1 MNDLNNSQDKIE
13 QSNSKDI
20 FKNPDFMDWVEKAL
34 VSSKMFN
41 VEYYL
46 SLFSKLKNEEDLSST
61 EIKHLKFFI
70 ENENVKT
77 NLEPSY
83 YEALVNYDFLNEKI
97 QNNIS
102 NVTNKATEVL
112 DPYAWMKKIQINTN
126 DWLSEIYID
135 KNNLKVDSS
144 NWQEEI
150 FDWKRVKFNPQRDI
164 IEFLEW
170 EIAGQQV
177 FSRDAWIREA
187 AIQWKRLPKNLNLE
201 FDWIIEKLWIE
212 EFTSQKT
219 AIVYILKWNILDWFA
234 WFWVK
239 DNLIVEN
246 PKYLIP
252 DFYSFSWDGDF
263 GEQASRWNY
272 FLSVRLVK
280 E

>member
-34 VSSKMFN
+34 VSSKMFS

-70 ENENVKT
+70 ENEDVKT
-77 NLEPSY
+77 NLESSY
-83 YEALVNYDFLNEKI
+83 YEALLNYDFLNEKI

-135 KNNLKVDSS
+135 KNNCLHFMGFV
-144 NWQEEI
+144 I
-150 FDWKRVKFNPQRDI
+150 
-164 IEFLEW
+164 
-170 EIAGQQV
+170 
-177 FSRDAWIREA
+177 
-187 AIQWKRLPKNLNLE
+187 
-201 FDWIIEKLWIE
+201 
-212 EFTSQKT
+212 
-219 AIVYILKWNILDWFA
+219 
-234 WFWVK
+234 
-239 DNLIVEN
+239 
-246 PKYLIP
+246 
-252 DFYSFSWDGDF
+252 
-263 GEQASRWNY
+263 
-272 FLSVRLVK
+272 
-280 E
+280 

>member
-70 ENENVKT
+70 ENEDVKT
-77 NLEPSY
+77 NLESSY
-83 YEALVNYDFLNEKI
+83 YEALLNYDFLNEKI

-246 PKYLIP
+246 SKYLIP

-272 FLSVRLVK
+272 FVSVRLVK

>member
-70 ENENVKT
+70 ENEDVKT
-77 NLEPSY
+77 NLESSY
-83 YEALVNYDFLNEKI
+83 YEALLNYDFLNEKI

-246 PKYLIP
+246 QKYLIP

>member
-20 FKNPDFMDWVEKAL
+20 FKNPDFMDWIEKAL

-70 ENENVKT
+70 ENEDVKT

-150 FDWKRVKFNPQRDI
+150 FDWQKVKFNLQRDI

-177 FSRDAWIREA
+177 FSRDAWVREA
-187 AIQWKRLPKNLNLE
+187 AIQWKRLPKYSNLE
-201 FDWIIEKLWIE
+201 FEWIVEKLWIE
-212 EFTSQKT
+212 EFNSQKT
-219 AIVYILKWNILDWFA
+219 AIVDITKWSYNNWFV

-239 DNLIVEN
+239 DNLIEEN
-246 PKYLIP
+246 SKYLIP
-252 DFYSFSWDGDF
+252 YYYLFDWEWDLS
-263 GEQASRWNY
+263 EQVSKWRY
-272 FLSVRLVK
+272 FVSVRLVK